1 MEIYVL
7 EFWKLDSSRS
17 GYWPIVSDEKP
28 LPGLTFYECKG
39 AGWGQGGRREKGE
52 DSKVSDV
59 SSYKDTYPIGS
70 GSHPHYFLYLNY
82 LLISTISK

>member
-39 AGWGQGGRREKGE
+39 AGWGQGGRRENGE

-59 SSYKDTYPIGS
+59 
-70 GSHPHYFLYLNY
+70 
-82 LLISTISK
+82 LLIKTLIPLDQGATLVTSFT